1 MLVGTISLLHFNNRG
16 GLRAAIMAQSRES
29 RALSK
34 SAAKFRAGVDPSL
47 IITRLYENL
56 LMTQPE
62 WNKAKQKT
70 LTEDERL
77 DAVWEVLVRRVAVD
91 ASVFHSVVEIL
102 RKEPALEKLGVYMQG
117 LSQALETCRAVDS
130 FFC

>member
-1 MLVGTISLLHFNNRG
+1 
-16 GLRAAIMAQSRES
+16 MAQSRES

-34 SAAKFRAGVDPSL
+34 SAAKFRVGVDPSL

-70 LTEDERL
+70 LTEDEQL
-77 DAVWEVLVRRVAVD
+77 DAVWGVLVKRVAVN

-102 RKEPALEKLGVYMQG
+102 RNEPALEKLGDYMQG
-117 LSQALETCRAVDS
+117 LSQPLETSPCS
-130 FFC
+130 

>member
-1 MLVGTISLLHFNNRG
+1 
-16 GLRAAIMAQSRES
+16 MAQSRES

-47 IITRLYENL
+47 IITELYKNL

-62 WNKAKQKT
+62 WNKVKQKM

-77 DAVWEVLVRRVAVD
+77 DAVCETLMRRVAVD
-91 ASVFHSVVEIL
+91 ASAFHSVVGIL
-102 RKEPALEKLGVYMQG
+102 RNEPALKKLGAHMQG
-117 LSQALETCRAVDS
+117 LSQSLETAPCS
-130 FFC
+130 